1 MSSAP
6 SNQLFVHDRVGYDE
20 VYLSGHKDPDNPIEE
35 RSLSAS
41 SPSLRD
47 EDLETER
54 PKDDSSEGL
63 DDAKPPV

>member
-6 SNQLFVHDRVGYDE
+6 SNQLFVRDGVGYDE
-20 VYLSGHKDPDNPIEE
+20 VYLSSHKDPDNPSEE

-47 EDLETER
+47 EDLEMER